1 MSERSERSITLSL
14 STLLTVAVAIVLAL
28 LAWQL
33 RWLVVVLMVAVVIA
47 AALAPAIDRAVALRI
62 PRWLAVILIYL
73 LLISGFVGL
82 GLLIGPTVFEQLQ
95 RLISK
100 LPTYLDKVEVIA
112 QDWIARLGLT
122 DPMVL
127 QELDKVLDFQSL
139 TNWGFRTSQELLV
152 RSYSLTRGVLGSGLS
167 VLLALLLSGYLLAG
181 SERIVTGLVSLV
193 PAPWDGRLYA
203 QVGLVGQRMGNYIQ
217 GRILVSAILAVII
230 STGLRLLGLEEVA
243 LALGAIAGVTNLI
256 PFLGP
261 VLGAVP
267 ALIVAI
273 AQGGWLFAWV
283 LLLFVII
290 QNLETYLLDPLLVGN
305 TVKVLPIYQLLAVLG
320 GTQVLGIVG
329 AIIVPPWLA
338 GGAVLLENLY
348 LQPKRSRASA
358 AGEAAWRQT

>member
-1 MSERSERSITLSL
+1 MSERSVTLSL
-14 STLLTVAVAIVLAL
+14 STLLTVAVATVLTL

-47 AALAPAIDRAVALRI
+47 ATLAPAIDRAVALRI
-62 PRWLAVILIYL
+62 PRWLAVILVYL

-100 LPTYLDKVEVIA
+100 LPAYLDKVESIS
-112 QDWIARLGLT
+112 QDWITRLGLS

-127 QELDKVLDFQSL
+127 QELDKILDLQSL

-181 SERIVTGLVSLV
+181 SERIVTGLVSLL

-217 GRILVSAILAVII
+217 GRILVSAILSVII

-283 LLLFVII
+283 LLLFVVI

-348 LQPKRSRASA
+348 LKPKRLRA
-358 AGEAAWRQT
+358 GGVREAIDG